1 MEPTL
6 KLPVKKNSHHVNT
19 EKKIKK
25 RTLENED
32 EEKILENN
40 SIWEKNQPRGIL
52 TSSSFSLDPAIC
64 STTIR

>member
-6 KLPVKKNSHHVNT
+6 KLSIKKNSHHVT
-19 EKKIKK
+19 IEQKIKK